1 METKLNKWQ
10 KVLSVWCPAQM
21 YYYFLDSSG
30 GQWCIYL
37 RWDGQRGDEPW
48 SAELVRCNAD
58 GDFLWDD
65 PRPVNLLEEKEHIP
79 GVVTGYY
86 YDYEYPF
93 LQKKVLEMMKEL
105 FPGLDFPNNE

>member
-1 METKLNKWQ
+1 METELNKWQ
-10 KVLSVWCPAQM
+10 KHLSHWCPAQM

-58 GDFLWDD
+58 GDFLWND
-65 PRPVNLLEEKEHIP
+65 PDSVNLLEEKEHAP

-86 YDYEYPF
+86 YDDEYPF
-93 LQKKVLEMMKEL
+93 LQKKVLEMMEERV
-105 FPGLDFPNNE
+105 PGLDFPNNP